1 MNNIQNFSETEQ
13 EAVELHRKMGRGSKT
28 KINKI
33 NQPQIEDQT
42 IYNIYVLWKWIFSWH
57 QAWNC
62 QKVIWKSR
70 KTVVLDC
77 ALLIEQDSK
86 QNRSKKTPYVN

>member
-1 MNNIQNFSETEQ
+1 MNNIQNFAETEQ

-42 IYNIYVLWKWIFSWH
+42 IYNIYVLWK
-57 QAWNC
+57 
-62 QKVIWKSR
+62 
-70 KTVVLDC
+70 
-77 ALLIEQDSK
+77 
-86 QNRSKKTPYVN
+86 